1 MRRSSFID
9 GLISA
14 LFVLYCVEAGAFLVI
29 APWRELWLKFAAWI
43 PNPALHP
50 FILHPLTRGA
60 VTGFGLVHLVWG
72 IHDLERLLA
81 RRHMRGK
88 LRESGTG

>member
-1 MRRSSFID
+1 MRRSPFID

-14 LFVLYCVEAGAFLVI
+14 LFVLYCIEAGAFLAL
-29 APWRELWLKFAAWI
+29 APWREVWLKFAAWF
-43 PNPALHP
+43 PDPTLHP
-50 FILHPLTRGA
+50 ILLHPLTRGA

-81 RRHMRGK
+81 RRHLRAK
-88 LRESGTG
+88 LRESETA